1 MVFKWS
7 QHWNFSKLLTHDSG
21 QKVDNVRMFF
31 LDKTVK
37 RNVFGNDSYDKP
49 AISDYKKVDF

>member
-1 MVFKWS
+1 
-7 QHWNFSKLLTHDSG
+7 
-21 QKVDNVRMFF
+21 MFF

-49 AISDYKKVDF
+49 AILDYKKVDFWMAARLESFKEINPWFQSKIG